1 MPRLPGKRI
10 FVEMLIAHG
19 TRYLFGNPGTTEQQ
33 LMDVLQDYPQLEYIM
48 GLHESVAVGMADGY
62 ARSAG
67 RPAVANVHIA
77 AGLGN
82 ALSMLYD
89 AYRGGTPL
97 ILTAGQSD
105 TRLLMYE
112 PTLTANLVEMA
123 RQFTKWSYEVLHA
136 ADVPQAVRRAFKV
149 AAQPPTRP
157 VFLSLPMDMMDDEAD
172 VEIRPLGEV
181 ATRVRPDPAAI
192 DRAAE
197 MFLQAE
203 SPALLLGD
211 RVASSGAVAEVTRFA
226 ELVGARVYT
235 LNATEVVFPTG
246 HPLYLGSLNT
256 GNPATREILQNF
268 DLVLAAGG
276 PLFQQFLYL
285 PVQFLGP
292 NTKVIQL
299 DDDPW
304 EVGKNWPIDLGI
316 QADPKLGF
324 ADLYEA
330 VASRMSGTDR
340 EKAAGRIA
348 AAEAFKRHLRDKF
361 EQEVRAVWDTR
372 PIAPARLA
380 RELKNAVP
388 PGTILV
394 DEAITT
400 SPAIQAA
407 FDFDEP
413 GTYFRI
419 RGGAIGWGLPAALG
433 VKLARPERPVVAV
446 VGDGSA
452 QYTIQSLWSAA
463 HHRIPVT
470 YVICSNRSYRILKA
484 NLRNYLKFS
493 GQGNRQS
500 KFIGMD
506 LTDPDLDFAALARAY
521 GVRGWRVESPDDLG
535 EALRS
540 ALRADGP
547 ALVDVVLDGRL

>member
-10 FVEMLIAHG
+10 FIEMLIAHG

-33 LMDVLQDYPQLEYIM
+33 LMDALQDYPQLEYIM

-62 ARSAG
+62 ARASG
-67 RPAVANVHIA
+67 RPAVVNVHIA

-82 ALSMLYD
+82 AMSMLYD

-112 PTLTANLVEMA
+112 PTLSANLVELA
-123 RQFTKWSYEVLHA
+123 RPFTKWSYEVIHA
-136 ADVPQAVRRAFKV
+136 ADLPQAVRRAFKV
-149 AAQPPTRP
+149 AMQPPTRP
-157 VFLSLPMDMMDDEAD
+157 VFLSLPMDMMDEEAE

-181 ATRVRPDPAAI
+181 ATRVRPDPVAVE
-192 DRAAE
+192 RAAE
-197 MFLQAE
+197 MFVQAE

-211 RVASSGAVAEVTRFA
+211 RIAASGAVTEVTRFA

-235 LNATEVVFPTG
+235 LSATEVVFPTG
-246 HPLYLGSLNT
+246 HPLYLGTLNT
-256 GNPATREILQNF
+256 GNPVTREILQNF

-285 PVQFLGP
+285 PIQFLAP
-292 NTKVIQL
+292 DTKVIQL

-324 ADLYEA
+324 AELYEA
-330 VASRMSGTDR
+330 VAARMTGTDR
-340 EKAAGRIA
+340 EKAAGRAA
-348 AAEAFKRHLRDKF
+348 AAEAFKRQLRDKL
-361 EQEVRAVWDTR
+361 EQEVRAVWANR

-380 RELKNAVP
+380 RELRAAVP
-388 PGTILV
+388 PDTVLV

-400 SPAIQAA
+400 SPALQAA
-407 FDFDEP
+407 FDFNEP

-463 HHRIPVT
+463 HHRIPVI
-470 YVICSNRSYRILKA
+470 YVICSNRSYRILKV
-484 NLRNYLKFS
+484 NLKNYLKFS
-493 GQGNRQS
+493 GQVHRES
-500 KFIGMD
+500 KFIAMD

-521 GVRGWRVESPDDLG
+521 GIKGWRVEGPDELG
-535 EALRS
+535 EALR
-540 ALRADGP
+540 AAIRDGGP
-547 ALVDVVLDGRL
+547 ALVDVILDGKV

>member
-1 MPRLPGKRI
+1 
-10 FVEMLIAHG
+10 
-19 TRYLFGNPGTTEQQ
+19 
-33 LMDVLQDYPQLEYIM
+33 
-48 GLHESVAVGMADGY
+48 
-62 ARSAG
+62 
-67 RPAVANVHIA
+67 VANVHIA

-246 HPLYLGSLNT
+246 HPLFLGTLNT
-256 GNPATREILQNF
+256 GNPATREILENF

-285 PVQFLGP
+285 PIQFLGP

-304 EVGKNWPIDLGI
+304 EIGKNWPIDLGI
-316 QADPKLGF
+316 QADPRLGF

-330 VASRMSGTDR
+330 VASRMSGADR

-348 AAEAFKRHLRDKF
+348 AAEEFKARLRDKF
-361 EQEVRAVWDTR
+361 EREVRAVWDGR

-380 RELKNAVP
+380 RELREAVP

-407 FDFDEP
+407 FNFDEP

-452 QYTIQSLWSAA
+452 QYTIQSLWTAA

-493 GQGNRQS
+493 GQGDRQS
-500 KFIGMD
+500 RFIGMD

-521 GVRGWRVESPDDLG
+521 GVRGWRVESPGDLG
-535 EALRS
+535 EALQT

>member
-33 LMDVLQDYPQLEYIM
+33 LMDVLQDYPQVEYIM
-48 GLHESVAVGMADGY
+48 GLHEAVAVGMADGY
-62 ARSAG
+62 ARASG

-82 ALSMLYD
+82 AMSMLYN

-97 ILTAGQSD
+97 VLTAGQAD

-112 PTLTANLVEMA
+112 PTLSANLVELA
-123 RQFTKWSYEVLHA
+123 RQFTKWSYEVTHA
-136 ADVPQAVRRAFKV
+136 ADLPQAVRRAFK
-149 AAQPPTRP
+149 AAMQPPTRP
-157 VFLSLPMDMMDDEAD
+157 VFLSLPMDMMDEEAE

-181 ATRVRPDPAAI
+181 ATRVRPDPSAVE
-192 DRAAE
+192 RAAE

-211 RVASSGAVAEVTRFA
+211 RVAASGAVAEATRFA

-256 GNPATREILQNF
+256 GNPATREVLQNF

-285 PVQFLGP
+285 PVQFLAPG
-292 NTKVIQL
+292 TRVIQL

-304 EVGKNWPIDLGI
+304 EIGKNWPVDLGI

-330 VASRMSGTDR
+330 VAARMTGTDR

-348 AAEAFKRHLRDKF
+348 AAEEFKRRLRDKL
-361 EQEVRAVWDTR
+361 EQEVRAVWASR

-380 RELKNAVP
+380 RELRAAVP
-388 PGTILV
+388 PETVLV

-400 SPAIQAA
+400 SPALQAA
-407 FDFDEP
+407 FDFNEP

-470 YVICSNRSYRILKA
+470 YVICGNRSYRILKV
-484 NLRNYLKFS
+484 NLKNYLKFS
-493 GQGNRQS
+493 GQAHRES
-500 KFIGMD
+500 RFIAMD

-521 GVRGWRVESPDDLG
+521 GVKGWRVEEPDQLG
-535 EALRS
+535 EALRT
-540 ALRADGP
+540 AVRDGGP
-547 ALVDVVLDGRL
+547 ALVDVVLDGKV

>member
-33 LMDVLQDYPQLEYIM
+33 LMDALQDYPQVEYIM

-62 ARSAG
+62 ARASG
-67 RPAVANVHIA
+67 RAAVANVHIA

-82 ALSMLYD
+82 AMSMLYD

-97 ILTAGQSD
+97 VLTAGQSD

-112 PTLTANLVEMA
+112 PTLSANLVELA
-123 RQFTKWSYEVLHA
+123 RPFTKWSYEVIHA
-136 ADVPQAVRRAFKV
+136 ADLPQAVRRAFKV
-149 AAQPPTRP
+149 AMQPPTRP
-157 VFLSLPMDMMDDEAD
+157 VFLSLPMDMMDEEAE

-181 ATRVRPDPAAI
+181 ATRVRPDPAAVE
-192 DRAAE
+192 RAAE
-197 MFLQAE
+197 MFLRAE

-211 RVASSGAVAEVTRFA
+211 RIAAAGAVAEVTRFA

-285 PVQFLGP
+285 PVQFLAPG
-292 NTKVIQL
+292 TKVVQL

-316 QADPKLGF
+316 HADPKLGF
-324 ADLYEA
+324 AELYEA
-330 VASRMSGTDR
+330 VAARMSGTDR
-340 EKAAGRIA
+340 ERAAGRIA
-348 AAEAFKRHLRDKF
+348 AAEAFKRQLRDKV
-361 EQEVRAVWDTR
+361 EQEVRAVWANR

-380 RELKNAVP
+380 RELRAAVP
-388 PGTILV
+388 PDTVLV

-400 SPAIQAA
+400 SPALQAA
-407 FDFDEP
+407 FDFNEP

-452 QYTIQSLWSAA
+452 QYTIQALWSAA

-484 NLRNYLKFS
+484 NLKNYLRFS
-493 GQGNRQS
+493 GQAHRKS
-500 KFIGMD
+500 KFIAMD

-521 GVRGWRVESPDDLG
+521 GIKGWRVEEPDELG
-535 EALRS
+535 EALRT
-540 ALRADGP
+540 AIRDGGP
-547 ALVDVVLDGRL
+547 GLVDVVLDGKV